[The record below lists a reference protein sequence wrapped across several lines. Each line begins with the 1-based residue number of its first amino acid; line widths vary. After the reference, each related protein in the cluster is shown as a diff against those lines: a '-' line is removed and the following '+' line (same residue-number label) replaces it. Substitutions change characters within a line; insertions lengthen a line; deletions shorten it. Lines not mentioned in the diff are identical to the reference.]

1 MRLDSLGK
9 PPLLQVVQ
17 EPKEIRGIGK
27 TAPAAEVKQVTETP
41 AQSSFTNSQNQ
52 SKLSQIL
59 EILAK
64 NKRQNSKMKA
74 AWAAVQYRRA
84 LTYNETKKV
93 GESID
98 VSG

>member
-17 EPKEIRGIGK
+17 EPKEIKGSGK
-27 TAPAAEVKQVTETP
+27 TLSTSEIKQVTETP
-41 AQSSFTNSQNQ
+41 TQSAFTNSQNQ
-52 SKLSQIL
+52 GKLGQIL

-64 NKRQNSKMKA
+64 NKRQNKKRA
-74 AWAAVQYRRA
+74 AWASVQYKRV
-84 LTYNETKKV
+84 LTYKQKAKI